1 MQVTAIIGNFT
12 YSKSLAEVAETLQK
26 RFKGKVVMTNHFC
39 IRHQAYTKKQ
49 LEEMEEDIKKSDVIF
64 LAMVFDEAVLRI
76 LERYAKEGK
85 TYLILASVGDG
96 MKMARLGKFCVG
108 EVITAFADSKVAKVF
123 QLLKGLTGK
132 SSPMEV
138 RKMLGMAD
146 SILKVLK
153 FGKWKDAHN
162 YVQAWKYF
170 FHGGRENILNM
181 FLLILSEYHGF
192 KTKYD
197 PPAEIPNFYIAH
209 PRAEEIFI
217 TMEDYL
223 KWYDLPNWMD
233 VNGSKKKKKPMV
245 GLLFYNDRYQNEDT
259 RDLDAVIEKLEEK
272 GIGVVPAMS
281 SGTENFHSIKKYFL
295 SNGKPLVDAIIS
307 FLFFRIEGGPLGGNY
322 AAFEELCRQMNIPL
336 INYVSMGFS
345 TLDDWRQRD
354 EGMYPMETNLCT
366 ILPELD
372 GQIEGVLI
380 AGGEEP
386 PKKGRNM
393 VRVTTPVEER
403 VDHAVARTANW
414 LKLKYKANKDK
425 KVAFIL
431 FNYPPGKDTIGSAGN
446 LSTFDSLIKLLDR
459 MREEGYTVSGY
470 PRTRHEFI
478 RLITKKN
485 VVNQSNWTALTKV
498 KENAFTV
505 SLQEYNEW
513 FAELPEKCREEMV
526 ESWGDPPGSL
536 MADEENLFVP
546 GLQFGNIFIGFQPAR
561 GVHADPSKTYHDTAL
576 PPHHQY
582 FAFYRFVERVFDAD
596 VVIHFGTHGT
606 LEFLPGK
613 HVALSESCFPDI
625 FMGSMPHLYLYT
637 CSNPSEAMLAKR
649 RTYAA
654 LVDYMTPPM
663 IVSDLYGTFAEM
675 ETDIHNFFHFVD
687 QSPVRAKELKE
698 KILNDAKENNLV
710 DIEVEDVDINSL
722 YNDLSEMKGS
732 MMTKGVHVM
741 GRSLTGEELVDYVL
755 GIVRFDRGEISSLHK
770 SLASSHGLDWED
782 IRKNP
787 SKVTKGGKL
796 AGVVCDQINQDARG
810 LLSETLI
817 GKLPIKKA
825 IKKHVK
831 KKLSKEVSK
840 NLVETLEFSLDL
852 GGNLKDNREIDYMI
866 SGLNA
871 EYISPGLGGNPIRS
885 PGVIPTG
892 RNTYQFNPD
901 LIPTP
906 LACRRGE
913 EVARQVIGCYQK
925 ENEGKFPETVAVVLW
940 GFETMKTQ
948 GETIGEIFHL
958 LGIRPKRS
966 GFNDMV
972 GLEPIPREEL
982 GRPRLDVAVEICGIF
997 RDTFPVVLRYIDR
1010 AFRMAASLDEPDDE
1024 NYVRKHAKAIQ
1035 KALEKEGIP
1044 KEQAAQL
1051 SVARIFGPSASNYG
1065 TDVTDLIETSE
1076 WENAEQIAD
1085 LHLAKMSH
1093 LYGDAYHAESNL
1105 STFKEVL
1112 DTVDVVAQVRDNEE
1126 YGVADLDHYY
1136 EFLGGLSNSVE
1147 TVRKTKTSS
1156 KRKNR
1161 PVVLVADS
1169 TKDKIKTMDIK
1180 KTINYEVRTKLLNP
1194 NWMKGQMESGY
1205 KGVKNLSNRIE
1216 HLVGWQATTSGSV
1229 DNWVWSEMAD
1239 KYVFNEEVRKKMMQE
1254 NIWAVEDQLKRLME
1268 AYQRGMWDATDEEIE
1283 KLKQIYLELESEI
1296 EELEE

>member
-1 MQVTAIIGNFT
+1 MQITSIIGNFT
-12 YSKSLAEVAETLQK
+12 YSKPLAEVAEILK
-26 RFKGKVVMTNHFC
+26 KKFKGKVVMTNHFC
-39 IRHQAYTKKQ
+39 LRHQAYSKKQ
-49 LEEMEEDIKKSDVIF
+49 LEEMEEDIKNSDIIF

-76 LERYAKEGK
+76 IEKYTKEDK
-85 TYLILASVGDG
+85 TLLILASVGEG
-96 MKMARLGKFCVG
+96 MRLTRLGKFCV
-108 EVITAFADSKVAKVF
+108 EDLITTFTDSKVAKVF
-123 QLLKGLTGK
+123 KLLKGLTGR
-132 SSPMEV
+132 SSSMEV
-138 RKMLGMAD
+138 RKLLSMAD
-146 SILKVLK
+146 NILKVLR
-153 FGKWKDAHN
+153 FGKWKDAYN

-170 FHGGRENILNM
+170 FHGGRENTLNM
-181 FLLILSEYHGF
+181 FLLILSEYYGF
-192 KTKYD
+192 KTEYK
-197 PPAEIPNFYIAH
+197 PPEEIPGFYIAH
-209 PRAEEIFI
+209 PRAGKIFTSLEE
-217 TMEDYL
+217 YL
-223 KWYDLPNWMD
+223 KWYELPYWMPT
-233 VNGSKKKKKPMV
+233 NGSKKKKRPLV
-245 GLLFYNDRYQNEDT
+245 GLLFYSDRYQNEDS
-259 RDLDAVIEKLEEK
+259 RDLEAVIEKLEKK
-272 GIGVVPAMS
+272 GIGVIPAMS
-281 SGTENFHSIKKYFL
+281 TGLENLRTIKTFF
-295 SNGKPLVDAIIS
+295 SNNGKPPVDALIS
-307 FLFFRIEGGPLGGNY
+307 FLYFRMEGGPLGGNY
-322 AAFEELCRQMNIPL
+322 EAFEQLCRQMNIPL
-336 INYVSMGFS
+336 INYISMGYS
-345 TLDDWRQRD
+345 TNEDWRERD
-354 EGMYPMETNLCT
+354 EGLFPMETNLCI

-372 GQIEGVLI
+372 GLIEGVLI
-380 AGGEEP
+380 AGGKEP

-393 VRVTTPVEER
+393 VRIMTPLEER

-414 LKLKYKANKDK
+414 LKLKYTANKDK

-446 LSTFDSLIKLLDR
+446 LDTFESLIRLLDR

-485 VVNQSNWTALTKV
+485 VVNQSNWTSITKV
-498 KENAFTV
+498 KDNSFKIPLA
-505 SLQEYNEW
+505 EYKKW
-513 FAELPEKCREEMV
+513 FAELPETCQKEMIDTWEE
-526 ESWGDPPGSL
+526 PPGSL
-536 MADEENLFVP
+536 MADEEYLYVP
-546 GLQFGNIFIGFQPAR
+546 GLQFGNIFIGFQPER
-561 GVHADPSKTYHDTAL
+561 GAHADPSKTYHDTAL

-582 FAFYRFVERVFDAD
+582 YAFYRFIERVFQAD
-596 VVIHFGTHGT
+596 VALHFGTHGT

-613 HVALSESCFPDI
+613 QVALSESCFPDI
-625 FMGSMPHLYLYT
+625 FMGSLPHLYFYT
-637 CSNPSEAMLAKR
+637 CSNPSEAMIAKR

-675 ETDIHNFFHFVD
+675 ETDIHNYYNLKE

-710 DIEVEDVDINSL
+710 DIEAEDVDLNKL

-741 GRSLTGEELVDYVL
+741 GRALTDDELVDYVL
-755 GIVRFDRGEISSLHK
+755 GIVRFDRGEISSVHK
-770 SLASSHGLDWED
+770 SLSLSYGFDWDE

-787 SKVTKGGKL
+787 SKIMKGGKV
-796 AGVVCDQINQDARG
+796 AGVICDQINQESRD
-810 LLSETLI
+810 LLSEVLVQ
-817 GKLPIKKA
+817 KSPIKKA
-825 IKKHVK
+825 VKKHVRK
-831 KKLSKEVSK
+831 KINRETTK
-840 NLVETLEFSLDL
+840 NLTATLEFSLGL
-852 GGNLKDNREIDYMI
+852 GESLENNKEIDHMVRA
-866 SGLNA
+866 LNA

-892 RNTYQFNPD
+892 RNPYQFNPD

-913 EVARQVIGCYQK
+913 EVGRQVIKCYQE
-925 ENEGKFPETVAVVLW
+925 ENEGRFPETVAVVLW

-958 LGIRPKRS
+958 LGIRPRRA
-966 GFNDMV
+966 GVGDMV
-972 GLEPIPREEL
+972 GLDPIPLEEL

-997 RDTFPVVLRYIDR
+997 RDTFPVVLRYLDR
-1010 AFRMAASLDEPDDE
+1010 AFRLVAALNEPDDK
-1024 NYVRKHAKAIQ
+1024 NFVKKHAKAIQ
-1035 KALEKEGIP
+1035 KALEKEGVP
-1044 KEQAAQL
+1044 KEQAKQL
-1051 SVARIFGPSASNYG
+1051 SVARVFGPSASNYG

-1076 WENAEQIAD
+1076 WEDPDQIAD

-1126 YGVADLDHYY
+1126 YGIADLDHYY
-1136 EFLGGLSNSVE
+1136 EFLGGLSSSVE
-1147 TVRKTKTSS
+1147 SVRKSRSTSERKT
-1156 KRKNR
+1156 R

-1169 TKDKIKTMDIK
+1169 TKDKIKTMNIK

-1194 NWMKGQMESGY
+1194 NWMKGQMDSGY

-1216 HLVGWQATTSGSV
+1216 YLVGWQATTSGSV

-1254 NIWAVEDQLKRLME
+1254 NIWAVEDQLRRLME

-1283 KLKQIYLELESEI
+1283 KLKQIYLELEAEI

>member
-1 MQVTAIIGNFT
+1 MQITAIIGNYT
-12 YSKSLAEVAETLQK
+12 YSKPLAEVAEILKK
-26 RFKGKVVMTNHFC
+26 RFKGKVSMVNHFS
-39 IRHQAYTKKQ
+39 IRHQAFSTKQ
-49 LEEMEEDIKKSDVIF
+49 LEEMEEDVKKSDIIF
-64 LAMVFDEAVLRI
+64 LAMVFDEAVLKI
-76 LERYAKEGK
+76 LEKYSQTGK
-85 TYLILASVGDG
+85 TYLITASVGEG
-96 MKMARLGKFCVG
+96 MKLARLGNFCVG
-108 EVITAFADSKVAKVF
+108 EVISSFADSKVAKVF
-123 QLLKGLTGK
+123 KLLKGLSGK
-132 SSPMEV
+132 SSSMEV
-138 RKMLGMAD
+138 RKMLSMAD
-146 SILKVLK
+146 SILKILR
-153 FGKWKDAHN
+153 FGKWKDAYN
-162 YVQAWKYF
+162 YVHAWKYF

-192 KTKYD
+192 DIQYE
-197 PPAEIPNFYIAH
+197 PPKEIPGSYIVH
-209 PRAEEIFI
+209 PRSDTVF
-217 TMEDYL
+217 TSVEDYL
-223 KWYDLPNWMD
+223 KWYDLPYWMD
-233 VNGSKKKKKPMV
+233 TNGTKKKKRPLV
-245 GLLFYNDRYQNEDT
+245 GILCYGDRYQNDDI
-259 RDLDAVIEKLEEK
+259 RDLDAVIDKLEKK

-281 SGTENFHSIKKYFL
+281 SGAENFKSMKSFF
-295 SNGKPLVDAIIS
+295 SNNGSTRVDAIIS
-307 FLFFRIEGGPLGGNY
+307 LIYFRIEGGPLGGDY
-322 AAFEELCRQMNIPL
+322 QAFERVCKQMNIPL
-336 INYVSMGFS
+336 INYVSMGYS
-345 TLDDWRQRD
+345 TLDEWRERD

-393 VRVTTPVEER
+393 VRVMTPVEER

-414 LKLKYKANKDK
+414 LKLKFKANKDK
-425 KVAFIL
+425 KVAFIM
-431 FNYPPGKDTIGSAGN
+431 FNYPPGKDTLGSAGN
-446 LSTFDSLIKLLDR
+446 LDTFESIIGLLDR

-485 VVNQSNWTALTKV
+485 LVNQSNWTALSKV
-498 KENAFTV
+498 KENSFAV
-505 SLQEYNEW
+505 SLKDYEEW

-561 GVHADPSKTYHDTAL
+561 GVHADPSKSYHDTAL

-582 FAFYRFVERVFDAD
+582 FAFYRFVEKVFQAD
-596 VVIHFGTHGT
+596 VLVHFGTHGT

-625 FMGSMPHLYLYT
+625 FMGAMPHLYLYT

-663 IVSDLYGTFAEM
+663 MVSDLYGTFAEM
-675 ETDIHNFFHFVD
+675 ETDIHNYYHFVK
-687 QSPVRAKELKE
+687 QSPARAKELKE
-698 KILNDAKENNLV
+698 KILNDAKENNLI
-710 DIEVEDVDINSL
+710 DIEAEDVDINKL

-741 GRSLTGEELVDYVL
+741 GKSLAGDELVDYVL

-770 SLASSHGLDWED
+770 SLASNHGLDWED

-787 SKVTKGGKL
+787 SKVVNGRQL
-796 AGVVCDQINQDARG
+796 AGVVCDQINQEARS
-810 LLSETLI
+810 LLSEILI
-817 GKLPIKKA
+817 SKSPVKKA
-825 IKKHVK
+825 IKKKVPS
-831 KKLSKEVSK
+831 KLNKETTSK
-840 NLVETLEFSLDL
+840 LTGTLEFAVEL
-852 GGNLKDNREIDYMI
+852 GAKLEKNQEIEHMI
-866 SGLNA
+866 SALNA
-871 EYISPGLGGNPIRS
+871 EYIPPGLGGNPIRS

-913 EVARQVIGCYQK
+913 EVARQVIECYQK
-925 ENEGKFPETVAVVLW
+925 ENEGRFPETVAVVLW

-966 GFNDMV
+966 GLNDMV
-972 GLEPIPREEL
+972 GLEPISLEEL

-997 RDTFPVVLRYIDR
+997 RDTFPVVLRYLDR
-1010 AFRMAASLDEPDDE
+1010 AFRLAASLDETDDK
-1024 NYVRKHAKAIQ
+1024 NFVKKHAKVIQ

-1044 KEQAAQL
+1044 REQAEQL
-1051 SVARIFGPSASNYG
+1051 SMARVFGPSASNYG
-1065 TDVTDLIETSE
+1065 TNVTDLIETSE

-1093 LYGDAYHAESNL
+1093 LYGDAYHAESSL
-1105 STFKEVL
+1105 STFREVL

-1147 TVRKTKTSS
+1147 TVRKSKSS
-1156 KRKNR
+1156 SSRKAK

-1180 KTINYEVRTKLLNP
+1180 KTIDYEVRTKLLNP

-1239 KYVFNEEVRKKMMQE
+1239 KYVFNEEVRKQMMQE